1 MSDHIPFEIQKQ
13 IMKKLPVKSVIQFRS
28 VSKQWKSLIDS
39 SKFIKNYH
47 VNHTNPQHHLLVEYQ
62 SDIDEVKYISI
73 IDDNTFPNH
82 KFSVTYPQTQD
93 FSDHFI
99 AGCCDQRIAG
109 SSQGIICI
117 HCYDR
122 CDGDNEDMAVLWN
135 PTVRKTVGVVIPHL
149 PTDFI
154 SARVFSFGVCP
165 NTNEPKLV
173 QLTVT
178 IPSTLFNINVFWGHV
193 CTQGFI
199 YFLTRD
205 HTGIGSNMI
214 VLFDLRSEEF
224 GQVYLPDS
232 LLHSRC
238 LVLLSKRNECLTLLE
253 TYNVDDVNVW
263 MMNDSVSKSFAKI
276 FTLKSLGHV
285 GLSSGYLVYGLT
297 RRDEHW
303 NSLWLFSGRSR
314 TKDKHRS
321 DILSFD
327 RSLVK
332 LLQWLWCIVGEGG
345 VGDGR
350 EAR

>member
-1 MSDHIPFEIQKQ
+1 MSDHIPFEIQEQ

-165 NTNEPKLV
+165 NTNDPKLV
-173 QLTVT
+173 QLIVYNGPT
-178 IPSTLFNINVFWGHV
+178 IKW
-193 CTQGFI
+193 
-199 YFLTRD
+199 
-205 HTGIGSNMI
+205 
-214 VLFDLRSEEF
+214 E
-224 GQVYLPDS
+224 
-232 LLHSRC
+232 
-238 LVLLSKRNECLTLLE
+238 
-253 TYNVDDVNVW
+253 
-263 MMNDSVSKSFAKI
+263 AKV
-276 FTLKSLGHV
+276 FTLS
-285 GLSSGYLVYGLT
+285 T
-297 RRDEHW
+297 E
-303 NSLWLFSGRSR
+303 
-314 TKDKHRS
+314 
-321 DILSFD
+321 
-327 RSLVK
+327 
-332 LLQWLWCIVGEGG
+332 
-345 VGDGR
+345 R
-350 EAR
+350 ER